1 MDIVG
6 MIKKDTIIR
15 SKPTLDNTWQ
25 TGEIKAGTGVKIT
38 GSAKYGIYTFYLIG
52 ENQYVYGDHVQII
65 RDKEFYYKE

>member
-38 GSAKYGIYTFYLIG
+38 ALVSMEYTPSI
-52 ENQYVYGDHVQII
+52 
-65 RDKEFYYKE
+65 